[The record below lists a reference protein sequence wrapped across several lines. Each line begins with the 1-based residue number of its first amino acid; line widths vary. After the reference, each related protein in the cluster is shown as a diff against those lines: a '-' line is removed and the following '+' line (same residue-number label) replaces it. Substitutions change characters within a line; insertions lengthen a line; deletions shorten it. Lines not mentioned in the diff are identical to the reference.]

1 MVMQSLKEHVS
12 MNKTLNKIKAIVENV
27 KQRIDDWQEECNADM
42 EKWKAEDPE
51 AYYEY
56 IATQYYKQP

>member
-1 MVMQSLKEHVS
+1 

-27 KQRIDDWQEECNADM
+27 KQRIDDWQEEYNADM
-42 EKWKAEDPE
+42 EKWKVEDPE

-56 IATQYYKQP
+56 IATQYHQKP

>member
-27 KQRIDDWQEECNADM
+27 KQRIDDWQEEYNADM
-42 EKWKAEDPE
+42 EKWKVEDPE

-56 IATQYYKQP
+56 IATQYHQKP